1 MYFEDTRTICP
12 CERIVLVYQ
21 NKLKCMPNYLTI
33 KQTAKLL
40 HVTTLTL
47 RNWDKAGKFK
57 AYRHPI
63 NNYRVYKLDQVEL
76 FLRRLEATKA
86 KKEKRKIDVY

>member
-1 MYFEDTRTICP
+1 
-12 CERIVLVYQ
+12 
-21 NKLKCMPNYLTI
+21 MPNYLTI

-40 HVTTLTL
+40 HVTPLTL

-63 NNYRVYKLDQVEL
+63 NNRVYKLDQVEL
-76 FLRRLEATKA
+76 FLRRLEITKN